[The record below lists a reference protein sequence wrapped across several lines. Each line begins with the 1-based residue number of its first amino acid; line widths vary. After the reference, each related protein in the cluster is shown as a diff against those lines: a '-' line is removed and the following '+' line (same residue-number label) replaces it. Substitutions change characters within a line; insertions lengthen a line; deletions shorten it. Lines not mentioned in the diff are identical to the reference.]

1 VKLDELWVA
10 LGFKIDAKNLEKF
23 EGLAEKAKSTMLGL
37 GAAIAGAAT
46 GIGLMVE
53 KAAGD
58 MGDVQNFAEQ
68 MGISAR
74 EVAALGKVAAENDS
88 SLEAMKGSLRSLT
101 VMTGQAASGVG
112 RGAMFFKKYHIAAK
126 NADGSTKDL
135 NEVLG
140 DVIDKMAGMDRVK
153 RIALGQ
159 RLGFDDATIYL
170 MGQGRKNFE
179 KLRLA
184 ALKSNP
190 LTNEDYELADK
201 TDKLF
206 EKAASSVGLLN
217 KRIAVALM
225 PTVNKVLEKFI
236 AWTKEDG
243 NVRRLTDALQ
253 TVVNVLEILWKNLDK
268 VAMVIGVMM
277 TYKLGAGLIAWAASA
292 MATAKSLGTLAA
304 AGSALRTL
312 LTGGLIAAIFLV
324 GEDLWTF
331 YEGGESVTGLL
342 VNKWPFAINLVK
354 LSLVALGGAL
364 VALASG
370 SGPLGLLAI
379 GIGGIVLAAKELYDN
394 WNAVSQWFV
403 EMWAKWGTAIQ
414 VILPPVGLV
423 VQTAKLLQAAWGPV
437 MSWFGEHWDWLSD
450 KIKAYIKLLALP
462 ITMMAKLLGIDIN
475 KAMNDMGAAVG
486 NMFGGG
492 PDTGESDFA
501 ARVAAFNNRANKGLG
516 ALSTE
521 EGGGDMR
528 SWGRGVAAPVS
539 QTTNITGVNINL
551 PNVTD
556 PRQAAREV
564 NRGLARVAHGGV
576 GG

>member
-1 VKLDELWVA
+1 VKLDDLWIA

-23 EGLAEKAKSTMLGL
+23 EGLAEKSKKTMLGL
-37 GAAIAGAAT
+37 GAAVAGAVG

-88 SLEAMKGSLRSLT
+88 SLEAMKSGLRSLT
-101 VMTGQAASGVG
+101 VMTGQAAAGVG

-126 NADGSTKDL
+126 NADGSTKDV

-170 MGQGRKNFE
+170 MGQGRENFE

-190 LTNEDYELADK
+190 LTNENYELADK

-206 EKAASSVGLLN
+206 RKASSSVGLLN

-225 PTVNKVLEKFI
+225 PTVNKVLERFI
-236 AWTKEDG
+236 RWTKEDG

-268 VAMVIGVMM
+268 VAYIVGVMAA
-277 TYKLGAGLIAWAASA
+277 YKLGARLIEWSGNA
-292 MATAKSLGTLAA
+292 MAAAKSLGTLAS
-304 AGSALRTL
+304 AGGLLRTL

-324 GEDLWTF
+324 AEDLWTF
-331 YEGGESVTGLL
+331 YQGGESVTGLL
-342 VNKWPFAINLVK
+342 LQKFPYAVEVVKGVLVA
-354 LSLVALGGAL
+354 LGASLVAL
-364 VALASG
+364 STG
-370 SGPLGLLAI
+370 SGPLGLLVL
-379 GIGGIVLAAKELYDN
+379 GIGGLVIAAQSIRDAWNPLKQWWQELWDDMFNSVARFWNSIPQPIRRVIGGMAIGDFSGEEMSLDVLK
-394 WNAVSQWFV
+394 NAERSR
-403 EMWAKWGTAIQ
+403 
-414 VILPPVGLV
+414 L
-423 VQTAKLLQAAWGPV
+423 KLAQ
-437 MSWFGEHWDWLSD
+437 
-450 KIKAYIKLLALP
+450 
-462 ITMMAKLLGIDIN
+462 
-475 KAMNDMGAAVG
+475 
-486 NMFGGG
+486 FGGEG
-492 PDTGESDFA
+492 FKPWGSEETGEPSWMTK
-501 ARVAAFNNRANKGLG
+501 R
-516 ALSTE
+516 SPS
-521 EGGGDMR
+521 GG
-528 SWGRGVAAPVS
+528 VTT
-539 QTTNITGVNINL
+539 TTNITGVNINL

-564 NRGLARVAHGGV
+564 NRGLARIAHGGV